1 MRWVT
6 ELIFKNQTI
15 QTFLEENTE
24 KGLHNLSEGKY
35 LRGQRNNYKQK
46 NDKLDLLKVKN
57 LCSLK
62 DILKMNK
69 QASD

>member
-15 QTFLEENTE
+15 HTFLEENTE

-35 LRGQRNNYKQK
+35 LKAKEIIINK
-46 NDKLDLLKVKN
+46 
-57 LCSLK
+57 
-62 DILKMNK
+62 KMI
-69 QASD
+69 SWT